1 MCLAIP
7 CKIIEIHNSLAV
19 IDVDGVKGE
28 ASLLLIED
36 PEIGEYVIVHAGF
49 AIQKMDEKEAMESLK
64 VLHEV
69 AALADENS
77 GGWQP

>member
-7 CKIIEIHNSLAV
+7 CKIIEIDNSMAV
-19 IDVDGVKGE
+19 IDVAGVKGE

-36 PEIGEYVIVHAGF
+36 PKVGEYVIVHAGF
-49 AIQKMDEKEAMESLK
+49 AIQRIDEKEAMDSLK

-69 AALADENS
+69 ASLAADND